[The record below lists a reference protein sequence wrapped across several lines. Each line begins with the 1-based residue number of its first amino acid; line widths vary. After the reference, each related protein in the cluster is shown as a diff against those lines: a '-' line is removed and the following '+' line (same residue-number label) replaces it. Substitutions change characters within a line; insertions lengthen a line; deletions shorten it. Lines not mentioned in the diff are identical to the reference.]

1 MVLFCNPEV
10 PVPRMGGLPDLPI
23 DYSGEELE
31 VLIQNLVRD
40 LESARTYHQHKT
52 GCNYGTRLS
61 LPLC

>member
-10 PVPRMGGLPDLPI
+10 PVPGMGGPPDLPI

-40 LESARTYHQHKT
+40 LESARTYHHHKM

-61 LPLC
+61 SPLC